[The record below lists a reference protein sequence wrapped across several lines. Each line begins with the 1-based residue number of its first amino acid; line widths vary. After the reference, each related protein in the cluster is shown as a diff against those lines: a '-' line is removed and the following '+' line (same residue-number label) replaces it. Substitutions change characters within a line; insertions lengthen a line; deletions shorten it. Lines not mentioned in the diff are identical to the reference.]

1 MKLEVKLNQKQ
12 IPSIKEFMY
21 FDNRC
26 SNMQKNTVFIIQNGT
41 DDESQLLQLLRD
53 MDYELTDNEG
63 QKKPGYDR
71 VSRLDSYIDAKERER
86 YLVMYDQWAVAA
98 KKGRYGERRFPF
110 QFVNGLWDETYK
122 QAFTQIVEEYYQE
135 MAAESKRKSF
145 VLTLFKWIDVY
156 FPKLFLN
163 TKALSKFPKFVY
175 TGHIRANEYL
185 FFKLLALCGCDVYC
199 INLAEQLDVKWDKVS
214 FSAQVFSESRQIVGH
229 IPEYHKEK
237 VKSEQ
242 IKSCPAPLPVERP
255 KRTSGTVDGFL
266 PAAPVRDHDRML
278 EYEELAQLA
287 SSVVMITVYDD
298 KKKPLGTGSGVL
310 INSQGYIL
318 TNFHVVRGGSM
329 YAVRLEEDEQIQYTS
344 ELVKYH
350 PPNDMALLRIEP
362 VNRNPIP
369 VYSGEKLIRGQ
380 KVVAIGSPLG
390 LFNTVSDGI
399 IAGFRSLNNLSMIQ
413 FTAPT
418 SHGSSGGALLN
429 RYGQLVGIVTA
440 GFDDG
445 QNLNLAVDYETVH
458 LFLRGFI

>member
-1 MKLEVKLNQKQ
+1 M
-12 IPSIKEFMY
+12 
-21 FDNRC
+21 
-26 SNMQKNTVFIIQNGT
+26 
-41 DDESQLLQLLRD
+41 
-53 MDYELTDNEG
+53 
-63 QKKPGYDR
+63 
-71 VSRLDSYIDAKERER
+71 
-86 YLVMYDQWAVAA
+86 
-98 KKGRYGERRFPF
+98 
-110 QFVNGLWDETYK
+110 WDETYK

-199 INLAEQLDVKWDKVS
+199 INLAEQLDVKWDNVS